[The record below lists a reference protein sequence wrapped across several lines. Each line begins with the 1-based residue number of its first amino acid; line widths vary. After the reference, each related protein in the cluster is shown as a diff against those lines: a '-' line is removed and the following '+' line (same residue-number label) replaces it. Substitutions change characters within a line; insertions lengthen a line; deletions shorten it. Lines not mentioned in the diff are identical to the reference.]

1 MSFDLGTLNEEQRTP
16 VLQTEGP
23 VLVTAGAGS
32 GKTRLLT
39 HRIAHIIEDLQVK
52 PYNILAITFTNKAA
66 NEMRERLQQMI
77 PDA

>member
-39 HRIAHIIEDLQVK
+39 HHR
-52 PYNILAITFTNKAA
+52 
-66 NEMRERLQQMI
+66 
-77 PDA
+77 